1 MSNHWDE
8 PEVCRGCERE
18 PRTTDPLQCLNELL
32 DKAADDAY
40 DRMRDERDER
50 TAESSRSCP

>member
-8 PEVCRGCERE
+8 PKVCIGCERE
-18 PRTTDPLQCLNELL
+18 PCTTDPLKCLNELL

-40 DRMRDERDER
+40 DRMRDERDEQR
-50 TAESSRSCP
+50 